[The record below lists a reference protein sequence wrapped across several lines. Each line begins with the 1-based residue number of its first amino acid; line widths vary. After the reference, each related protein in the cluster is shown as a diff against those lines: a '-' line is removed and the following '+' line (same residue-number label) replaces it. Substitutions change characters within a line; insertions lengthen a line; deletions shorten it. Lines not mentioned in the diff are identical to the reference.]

1 MRLYHYILL
10 GMFIV
15 MMLYGIAG
23 GEFLETWRNGA
34 TL

>member
-1 MRLYHYILL
+1 MTGKLIFAAILIGL
-10 GMFIV
+10 MI
-15 MMLYGIAG
+15 MGILG